1 MPVMTRTIPGVEIA
15 RVGTW
20 HTRGRDWT
28 VTEADLEDAVRASTD
43 PDFAPAVVHAGHR
56 DPRFRGAE
64 FDGEPALGIL
74 ANYRLSD
81 DRQALLADLTGVP
94 AVLADILET
103 SYPRRSIEA
112 SLDVISNS
120 GKSYRMVTTGLALLG
135 VTLPAIESLADLPAL
150 YGVAPGEQVA
160 ASARSVGRVVAAT
173 MGGDMPEQ
181 VLNPAPVRPGAVR
194 YDAAGQPLEVNGRP
208 VRSTRVLASAP
219 LDGIWSAFA
228 DWCREQ
234 GLDLMLDEL
243 GTDYV
248 LACTWSSDST
258 VWRIPWSEAGGV
270 FTFGP
275 PVKGAMVWQ
284 AGDPQPGQIVD
295 AAAGRQPVDSDDQ
308 GGALPSVRGRGPE
321 GTRKDEPMGVTPRM
335 RELLG
340 LGDDVTDEQAE
351 AALAERLAA
360 VPSNRGPEDQGT
372 GDSGS
377 TEPTPT
383 PVPAD
388 LEQIIEQRVA
398 AALRPMQD
406 TIGSLSGQLAERNR
420 RDQVAE
426 QNRVITAALERGKI
440 APADREAWERRY
452 TEAPAVTTDILASLA
467 DGTAVPVGPLGSA
480 GHQVEASASAAD
492 DAIYARVF
500 PGSAPR
506 AGGGE

>member
-1 MPVMTRTIPGVEIA
+1 MPAMTRTIPGVEIA

-20 HTRGRDWT
+20 HTRGMDWT
-28 VTEADLEDAVRASTD
+28 VTTADLEDAVRASTD

-64 FDGEPALGIL
+64 FDGEPALGVL
-74 ANYRLSD
+74 ANYRVSD
-81 DRQALLADLTGVP
+81 DGQALLADLTGVP

-150 YGVAPGEQVA
+150 YGVAPAAQVA

-173 MGGDMPEQ
+173 MGGDMSEQ
-181 VLNPAPVRPGAVR
+181 VLHPAPVRPGAVR

-208 VRSTRVLASAP
+208 VRSTRVLVEASAP
-219 LDGIWSAFA
+219 LEGIWSAFA

-248 LACTWSSDST
+248 LACTWSSDET
-258 VWRIPWSEAGGV
+258 VWRIPWSESGGT

-275 PVKGAMVWQ
+275 AVKGAMIW
-284 AGDPQPGQIVD
+284 QPGSPAAGATVD
-295 AAAGRQPVDSDDQ
+295 AAAGDSGDQ

-360 VPSNRGPEDQGT
+360 VPSNRGPEDEGT
-372 GDSGS
+372 GDSG
-377 TEPTPT
+377 TPAAAPAPTV
-383 PVPAD
+383 PVD
-388 LEQIIEQRVA
+388 LERVIEQRVA
-398 AALRPMQD
+398 AALAPMQE

-420 RDQVAE
+420 RDQVDERA
-426 QNRVITAALERGKI
+426 RVITAALERGRI
-440 APADREAWERRY
+440 SPADRETWEGRY
-452 TEAPAVTTDILASLA
+452 DQAPQVTTDILASLA
-467 DGTAVPVGPLGSA
+467 DGTAVPMGPLGSA
-480 GHQVEASASAAD
+480 GHQVEASSAD
-492 DAIYARVF
+492 DSLYLRVF